1 MKERRDGSRNHALEQ
16 HPPVVSVTI
25 PVPGI
30 APEHFFKDGKLR
42 PGGIMKKI
50 KETLREHGEKGDEER
65 QLVNWSH
72 IAEKVK
78 SGEMSGKFKVTS
90 GAIIIFLAGSG
101 FEFGLR
107 DGKDIKHLL
116 ALVHKRRRR

>member
-1 MKERRDGSRNHALEQ
+1 MKERRDGAYDHISERHV
-16 HPPVVSVTI
+16 PVVSVTI

-30 APEHFFKDGKLR
+30 TPEHFFKDGKLK

-50 KETLREHGEKGDEER
+50 KATLREHGEKGDEER
-65 QLVNWSH
+65 QLVNWTH

-78 SGEMSGKFKVTS
+78 NGEMSGKFKVTS
-90 GAIIIFLAGSG
+90 GAIVIFLAGAG

-116 ALVHKRRRR
+116 ALVHKGRRR